1 MKIIIAPDSFKES
14 LSALEVAEQIAAGFR
29 DIFSDAEYSL
39 LPLADGGEGTVAA
52 LVAASSGRVV
62 PVMVTGPLGAQIDS
76 FYGVSGDGQTAII
89 EMAAASGLT
98 LVPPAFR
105 NPLLTT
111 SYGTGELIRHALD
124 ADLRHFLIGIGGSAT
139 NDCGAGMLQALGARL
154 LGQNGKEVGFGGGQL
169 SRVERIDLKKLDLR
183 LKECR
188 IEVACDVDNLLTGPK
203 GASAVFGPQKGA
215 TAEMVALLDD
225 NLRHFARLLER
236 DMGQAVSDLPGAG
249 AAGGIGAALFALQA
263 ELRPGIELISDLINL
278 EGAMKGANL
287 VITGEGRIDGQ
298 TLHGKAPIGVA
309 GLAKRYGIP
318 VIGIAGSLGHG
329 ADQVHEHGID
339 AIFSVVVHPCSLA
352 EAFAEAAVNLRAT
365 SRNVA
370 AILRLSGNLHSCD
383 PVGRDDAI

>member
-1 MKIIIAPDSFKES
+1 
-14 LSALEVAEQIAAGFR
+14 
-29 DIFSDAEYSL
+29 
-39 LPLADGGEGTVAA
+39 
-52 LVAASSGRVV
+52 
-62 PVMVTGPLGAQIDS
+62 
-76 FYGVSGDGQTAII
+76 
-89 EMAAASGLT
+89 
-98 LVPPAFR
+98 
-105 NPLLTT
+105 
-111 SYGTGELIRHALD
+111 
-124 ADLRHFLIGIGGSAT
+124 
-139 NDCGAGMLQALGARL
+139 MLQALGARL

-169 SRVERIDLKKLDLR
+169 SRVERIDLKKLDPR

-215 TAEMVALLDD
+215 TAEMVTLLDD

-278 EGAMKGANL
+278 EEVMKGANL

-370 AILRLSGNLHSCD
+370 AILRLSGNQPSCD